1 MEMVDLFI
9 QVRAAAVFALGTFM
23 DNSTERNDHINM
35 IDQSIANTL
44 LLVVSDG
51 SPIVRKVGIHI
62 LCDSYSFHK

>member
-1 MEMVDLFI
+1 MVDLSF

-23 DNSTERNDHINM
+23 DNSTERSDHINM

-51 SPIVRKVGIHI
+51 SPIVRKVGMQII
-62 LCDSYSFHK
+62 CDDFYLFHE